1 MEGRG
6 GSWAV
11 AKEQAQ
17 QTNIVEVVVVRGSRD
32 GRSCRGWS
40 NAKTGGGARRDL
52 AAARESWGASRGA
65 RSGARACRK
74 KRVSRSMKAAEC
86 KKGNEK
92 GKGGAK
98 RTGSPLLLC
107 REKKEFW
114 TADNP
119 RAWRAGVVK
128 TRATGL
134 TCVSRLRPL

>member
-1 MEGRG
+1 MEAEEVG
-6 GSWAV
+6 AV

-40 NAKTGGGARRDL
+40 NAKTGGGAIWRRR
-52 AAARESWGASRGA
+52 ASPGAPAGAPEAGRELVE
-65 RSGARACRK
+65 K

-107 REKKEFW
+107 REKRSF
-114 TADNP
+114 
-119 RAWRAGVVK
+119 
-128 TRATGL
+128 GL
-134 TCVSRLRPL
+134 HGSMPMKGWVSVCFSTV